1 MEIPNVLRPGFP
13 ASVNSRLNLGLGL
26 GVLTPCP
33 TGQPENQP
41 STTIRLIS
49 NNANLSYY
57 AGKNGTSQLRPFA
70 TTSVNG
76 DDLKAAGK
84 RAGMN
89 SEGLLSVS
97 PVQTRFPM
105 LISVTAQA

>member
-1 MEIPNVLRPGFP
+1 MEIPDVLRPGFP

-49 NNANLSYY
+49 NNASYY